1 MNLSASMVKELREK
15 SGAGMMDCK
24 KALVESN
31 GNMEDAIDWLR
42 KQGLS
47 AVAKKSNRV
56 AAEGLIGISISEVKG
71 AIVEINSETD
81 FVARNELFQN
91 FVKNCSNLVLS
102 NKSDINVLKK
112 LPFPDSDRTV
122 DQELNNN
129 IATIGENMN
138 IRRVEYLEVSEGV
151 VASYIHNKIAKDLGK
166 LGVIV
171 AIESQA
177 KKNQLLDVGKQIAM
191 HIAATS
197 PKALNIDDLD
207 NDLVKRE
214 KEVLIDQAMS
224 TGKPKE
230 IAEKM
235 VKGRLQK
242 FFQEVVL
249 NEQVSVIDG
258 ETKIKDVIKKLSD
271 DLGTE
276 VKIKDFKI
284 LKLGEGIE
292 VAENDFAA
300 EVAATAG
307 IK

>member
-1 MNLSASMVKELREK
+1 MTLSASMVKELREK

-24 KALVESN
+24 KALVETN

-47 AVAKKSNRV
+47 AVAKKSSRV
-56 AAEGLIGISISEVKG
+56 AAEGLIGISINGVQG
-71 AIVEINSETD
+71 AMVEINSETD

-91 FVKNCSNLVLS
+91 FVKKCSNLVLTH
-102 NKSDINVLKK
+102 KSDIDALKA
-112 LPFPDSDRTV
+112 LPFPDTGRSV
-122 DQELNNN
+122 DQELSNN

-151 VASYIHNKIAKDLGK
+151 LVSYIHNKITEDLGK

-177 KKNQLLDVGKQIAM
+177 KQSQLLEVGKQIAM

-197 PKALNIDDLD
+197 PKSLNIDDLD
-207 NDLVKRE
+207 SDLVKRE
-214 KEVLIDQAMS
+214 REVLIDQAMS
-224 TGKPKE
+224 SGKPKE

-235 VKGRLQK
+235 VQGRLQK

-249 NEQVSVIDG
+249 NEQISVIDG
-258 ETKIKDVIKKLSD
+258 ETKIKDIIKKLSN
-271 DLGTE
+271 DLGTD
-276 VKIKDFKI
+276 VK
-284 LKLGEGIE
+284 
-292 VAENDFAA
+292 
-300 EVAATAG
+300 
-307 IK
+307 